1 MPKWGESPKTTSGVL
16 WLFMES
22 TGSSLFFKD
31 TKSLFSV
38 SFSFQVL
45 KNSSLSSMAFKPVV
59 GVGLAENYTVS
70 EEPGQRSRCLCA
82 CRPLLQR
89 KSGPHHSKVS
99 PGKTPG
105 RKACLFTVSCSEGR
119 DEVEQCPKS
128 VSGSVALCP
137 LF

>member
-1 MPKWGESPKTTSGVL
+1 MPKWGESPKTTSGVV
-16 WLFMES
+16 WPSIES
-22 TGSSLFFKD
+22 TGSSLFLKD

-70 EEPGQRSRCLCA
+70 EEPGQTPRCLCA

-89 KSGPHHSKVS
+89 KSCAQHSKVS

-105 RKACLFTVSCSEGR
+105 RKACLFTGSGSEGR
-119 DEVEQCPKS
+119 VK
-128 VSGSVALCP
+128 
-137 LF
+137 

>member
-1 MPKWGESPKTTSGVL
+1 MGQRVL
-16 WLFMES
+16 RQPVGCY
-22 TGSSLFFKD
+22 GSLWKAQEVLCFSD

-45 KNSSLSSMAFKPVV
+45 KNSSLSSLAFKPVV

-70 EEPGQRSRCLCA
+70 EELGQTSRCLCA

-89 KSGPHHSKVS
+89 KSCPHHSKVS
-99 PGKTPG
+99 PGKAPG